1 METEN
6 NTNDNVNENENQNNN
21 VDNQELINKLNEQIA
36 LNEKLS
42 RTKEGLLADLQ
53 DKKSKLNEFQSK
65 AQNEQEQEALK
76 KGDIDFI
83 VNQRLESQKSQYEEV
98 LNNIKSEKEKL
109 FEEVNTYKSQ
119 IERNTV
125 EQQLMKAAQNTD
137 IRKNAMQDVIDY
149 ALRNGEVKEGKIIF
163 KDRNGNPKTV
173 NSRGETY
180 TEKDF
185 FDELRNEKDYFFESV
200 NGTNTKGGSGAGVK
214 EMTQQ
219 EYTSAIMNGSDQEAQ
234 DLAKQIA
241 TGKIILI

>member
-1 METEN
+1 MENEN

-109 FEEVNTYKSQ
+109 FKEVNNYKSQ

-149 ALRNGEVKEGKIIF
+149 ALRNGEVKDGKIIF
-163 KDRNGNPKTV
+163 KDKNGNPKTV

-219 EYTSAIMNGSDQEAQ
+219 EYTSAIMSGSDAEAQ